1 MSSQFLWGAVLS
13 PGNCQT
19 KLTDI
24 FFTVQMQEQLCFI
37 LVVNFVC
44 LCSIWT
50 DMAAAL
56 TVTGI
61 ALIIFLPSAK
71 LMSAELKFV
80 NQTDFRVNE
89 TSQTI
94 VRLIVERVG
103 DPVNVT
109 ALVLVRSC

>member
-1 MSSQFLWGAVLS
+1 MSNIGTIVCRDITCFFL
-13 PGNCQT
+13 
-19 KLTDI
+19 
-24 FFTVQMQEQLCFI
+24 FFFSFLFFLI
-37 LVVNFVC
+37 NFVC
-44 LCSIWT
+44 MCSIWT
-50 DMAAAL
+50 EMTAVF
-56 TVTGI
+56 TITGI
-61 ALIIFLPSAK
+61 ALMIFLPSAK

-80 NQTDFRVNE
+80 NQTHFRVNE